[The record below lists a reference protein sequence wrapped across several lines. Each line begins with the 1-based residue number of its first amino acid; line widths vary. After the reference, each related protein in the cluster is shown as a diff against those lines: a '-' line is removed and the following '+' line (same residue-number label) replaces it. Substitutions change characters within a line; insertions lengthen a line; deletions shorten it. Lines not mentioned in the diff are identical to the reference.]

1 MHTTFV
7 GVIRTFLCFL
17 CHSLLNEFQ
26 AYGFIFFGFSK
37 LCVGKAWHLLPG
49 GRWAVTILLGLLAS
63 QISWMCRHICPTEL
77 MVFLFSLNL
86 ALLLEDESMQW
97 GMNRAGLHAYV
108 QQFPRPSNDAP
119 PVQPN
124 RKCLWRVYHL
134 LLLKSVGCIVSE
146 KNLSDSLLFFEEFT
160 D

>member
-7 GVIRTFLCFL
+7 GVIRTFY
-17 CHSLLNEFQ
+17 
-26 AYGFIFFGFSK
+26 AFFAILSWMNSK
-37 LCVGKAWHLLPG
+37 LMVSFSLGFPSFVSVKPGIYCQVEDEQWPSSWGYLLLKFHGCVDTSVL
-49 GRWAVTILLGLLAS
+49 
-63 QISWMCRHICPTEL
+63 QNSWS
-77 MVFLFSLNL
+77 FSFFLNL
-86 ALLLEDESMQW
+86 ALLLEDECIQW

-134 LLLKSVGCIVSE
+134 LLKSVGCIVSE